1 MTGKRKQVQ
10 INPSFLRVQS
20 LTPPLV
26 CLCLLGASPPVPCVS
41 PPGPCA
47 APMSRARALVFPC
60 APWTTVNG
68 KPSAAAT
75 WGELKRVRARQKS
88 DWWRG
93 VRRTDRQNLASA
105 PKRRQVGAPSAS
117 RKAQP
122 TATGRLPISLEMK
135 QKSSP
140 RLASV
145 HNREFQTLQRLG
157 NTISQPRV
165 GNVVVSLSRLA
176 WQCQPTGRPSGPPGT
191 PCRLCLRLSAG
202 GDTTRHAALG

>member
-75 WGELKRVRARQKS
+75 WGELKRVRARPKS
-88 DWWRG
+88 E
-93 VRRTDRQNLASA
+93 V
-105 PKRRQVGAPSAS
+105 
-117 RKAQP
+117 
-122 TATGRLPISLEMK
+122 TGGE
-135 QKSSP
+135 
-140 RLASV
+140 A
-145 HNREFQTLQRLG
+145 
-157 NTISQPRV
+157 
-165 GNVVVSLSRLA
+165 
-176 WQCQPTGRPSGPPGT
+176 
-191 PCRLCLRLSAG
+191 
-202 GDTTRHAALG
+202 